1 MANLTDNLFKS
12 RRVKVYQVSEGVAD
26 KRKNLPNNYRT
37 NMFKNAI
44 SSHIFRNKHVISFL
58 EKEKKIQSYDIQTKM
73 VNWEK
78 NFTDVFHTCFCSYD
92 CAIEYSANK
101 SFAGHRTLLKSFLN

>member
-37 NMFKNAI
+37 NILKNAL
-44 SSHIFRNKHVISFL
+44 SSHIFRNNQMFDFISY
-58 EKEKKIQSYDIQTKM
+58 IQFVVANWVDG
-73 VNWEK
+73 VNSLK
-78 NFTDVFHTCFCSYD
+78 VF
-92 CAIEYSANK
+92 K
-101 SFAGHRTLLKSFLN
+101 SFTVKKDYKNVR